1 MTVYSI
7 ISISGLLNG
16 IGALFII
23 LLTLFHFKKK
33 LLFFVFIFLNLAIAI
48 WAFSY
53 WHWLSLKDYSA
64 ALFWTRMLNV
74 GAILI
79 PILSF
84 HWIILLIEKVKQNK
98 IFLWGGYLIT
108 AAFLVFSFSSLF
120 VKNVEPTFDFLFWPK
135 PGILYHFYIASY
147 IFLLGYGVYQ
157 LFKEYRVAR
166 GHKKSQMRLVFLG
179 WIIAVPAGFSN
190 FLLWYDINFPP
201 FLNILVLAYISFFAY
216 AILKHR
222 LMDIRVA
229 IGKIVVYSLY
239 FATALAVGLL
249 IAFLNSQL
257 AKPLPFMAVVPFI
270 ALSSVMVFQLL
281 GYYRKIAHYF
291 YPTFR
296 NTEIAIAKLE
306 EKLTEVLEIGTLSS
320 LIANTLKQSFQ
331 LQKLVVLVRG
341 LQGPLLIRDNIG
353 FIRQTLNSFIK
364 GLKPSLIPVLQKI
377 KKPFGSEEVSALI
390 NKAKDNQQTAD
401 LQQVAQLL
409 QTSQI
414 NVVIPLWFRKRLV
427 GLVVLGEKANREPF
441 TADDFKLFSTLSY
454 QTSVALH
461 NANLYSEIKKR
472 KEELERFYRLTVG
485 REMKML
491 ELKKKNLELEGKL
504 RENKN

>member
-1 MTVYSI
+1 MTVYSV

-33 LLFFVFIFLNLAIAI
+33 LLFFVFIFLNLAIAV

-53 WHWLSLKDYSA
+53 WRAFLTKDYLTA
-64 ALFWTRMLNV
+64 FFWIRMLNA

-84 HWIILLIEKVKQNK
+84 HWVILLIEKVKQNR
-98 IFLWGGYLIT
+98 IILWGGYFIT
-108 AAFLVFSFSSLF
+108 AIFLVFSFSSLF
-120 VKNVEPTFDFLFWPK
+120 VRDVGPIFGFPFWPK
-135 PGILYHFYIASY
+135 PGILYHFYIFSY
-147 IFLLGYGVYQ
+147 VFLLGYGAYQ
-157 LFKEYRVAR
+157 LFKEYCVAR
-166 GHKKSQMRLVFLG
+166 GHKKAQMRLVFLG

-190 FLLWYDINFPP
+190 FLLWYNINFPP
-201 FLNILVLAYISFFAY
+201 FLNIFVLSYISFFAY

-229 IGKIVVYSLY
+229 IGRLVVYGLY
-239 FATALAVGLL
+239 FTTALVVGLL
-249 IAFLNSQL
+249 IAFLNSRL
-257 AKPLPFMAVVPFI
+257 AQPLSFMVVAPLI
-270 ALSSVMVFQLL
+270 ALSSVVVFQLL
-281 GYYRKIAHYF
+281 GYYRKVAHYF

-306 EKLTEVLEIGTLSS
+306 EKLTEVLETDTMAS
-320 LIANTLKQSFQ
+320 LVVTTLKRAFQ
-331 LQKLVVLVRG
+331 LQKLAILVKDLDKPLLVRN
-341 LQGPLLIRDNIG
+341 NIG
-353 FIRQTLNSFIK
+353 FSQPTLNSFAGAIE
-364 GLKPSLIPVLQKI
+364 PSLVPLLQKI
-377 KKPFGSEEVSALI
+377 KKPFGVEEVIALSNRVKPLQI
-390 NKAKDNQQTAD
+390 AD
-401 LQQVAQLL
+401 LQQLAQLL
-409 QTSQI
+409 QTNQI
-414 NVVIPLWFRKRLV
+414 NAVVPLWFRKRLV
-427 GLVVLGEKANREPF
+427 GLVVLGEKANQDPF
-441 TADDFKLFSTLSY
+441 TAEDFQLLAALSY

-491 ELKKKNLELEGKL
+491 ELKRENLELEEKL
-504 RENKN
+504 REGKN